1 MKPIPPCGPCRRRI
15 DGELQEAPF
24 CVVGTDPDG
33 RGGGVLHWAW
43 SIEEASEAAAAYRE
57 HRFQGVKVMNALTQR
72 TEDYVHH
79 LIMNLV
85 EKEERDRPEET

>member
-1 MKPIPPCGPCRRRI
+1 MKPIPPCGPCRRREN
-15 DGELQEAPF
+15 GEIKDAPF

-43 SIEEASEAAAAYRE
+43 TIGEAGEAADAYRE
-57 HRFQGVKVMNALTQR
+57 HGYQGVKVMNALTGR
-72 TEDYVHH
+72 TEDHVHE

-85 EKEERDRPEET
+85 EKEENP